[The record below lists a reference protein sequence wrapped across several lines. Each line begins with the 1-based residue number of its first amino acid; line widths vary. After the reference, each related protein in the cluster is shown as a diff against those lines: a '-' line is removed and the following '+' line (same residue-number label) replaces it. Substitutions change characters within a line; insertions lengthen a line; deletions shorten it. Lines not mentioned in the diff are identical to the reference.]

1 MDFYGSQGP
10 KLYQKNHQQKLRLK
24 TLTILEQTIYHY
36 GMQIYDPKVF
46 TPFTVIMLPLFT
58 HILVKNMPVNTQL
71 SQAHRLSRSSN
82 I

>member
-1 MDFYGSQGP
+1 MVLRGQNFT
-10 KLYQKNHQQKLRLK
+10 KKNHKAKLHLK

-36 GMQIYDPKVF
+36 VMQIYDPKVF
-46 TPFTVIMLPLFT
+46 TPFTVITPPLFT

-71 SQAHRLSRSSN
+71 SQAHRLSRSLN